1 VALEEEALAHAL
13 LAPVA
18 DARGDEHMKDLRV
31 SRALTMAMERL
42 LRKSLRFSK
51 PCLGGCLIAVFGCFA
66 ITPASAAAQQQVVAP
81 APIVV
86 NTPILTINN
95 SPGDQTD
102 PHVSGDLVSYSDIAG
117 ATIRY
122 DSFNAPSITAEKA
135 PVEDVVNSGC
145 YSSQSGGQS

>member
-1 VALEEEALAHAL
+1 VALQEEALAHAL

-18 DARGDEHMKDLRV
+18 DARGEEHMKDLRV
-31 SRALTMAMERL
+31 SHALTMAIERL

-51 PCLGGCLIAVFGCFA
+51 TCLGGCLIAVFGCFA
-66 ITPASAAAQQQVVAP
+66 ITPASATAQQVVAP

-86 NTPILTINN
+86 NTPIVTINN
-95 SPGDQTD
+95 SPGDQTV

-117 ATIRY
+117 ASIRY
-122 DSFNAPSITAEKA
+122 YTFNAPSITAEKA
-135 PVEDVVNSGC
+135 PVEDVVNFGC